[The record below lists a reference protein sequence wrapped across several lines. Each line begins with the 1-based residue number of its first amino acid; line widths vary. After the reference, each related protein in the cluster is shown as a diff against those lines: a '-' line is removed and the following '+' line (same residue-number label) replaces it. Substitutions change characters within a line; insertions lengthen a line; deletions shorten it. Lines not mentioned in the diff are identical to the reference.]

1 MKSLTTKS
9 IAVIFSLL
17 LSFTI
22 IGCDSGSEPASSTDN
37 VILDKIDYEA
47 QIVTELGPFCDSTY
61 FGELNDAEIESILF
75 MREEEKLARDVYL
88 TLYDQY
94 NLRVFNFIPRS
105 EQIHMNALKVLID
118 RYELTDPVVN
128 DVRGEFQNEDLQK
141 LYTDLVEQGSVSEIE
156 ALKVGALI
164 EEIDILDLD
173 HGLTEVI
180 EDNLD
185 MTRIYTNLRR
195 GSTFHLKAFVWN
207 LKVRG
212 EIYTPQVMDQETYD
226 EIINP

>member
-1 MKSLTTKS
+1 MNSLTTKS
-9 IAVIFSLL
+9 IAVIFTLL

-22 IGCDSGSEPASSTDN
+22 IGCDSESETASSTDN
-37 VILDKIDYEA
+37 VTLDKIDYEA
-47 QIVTELGPFCDSTY
+47 QIVTERGPFCDSTY

-105 EQIHMNALKVLID
+105 EQAHMNALKVLID
-118 RYELTDPVVN
+118 RYELTDPVAN
-128 DVRGEFQNEDLQK
+128 DVIGVFQNEDLQQ

-173 HGLTEVI
+173 HALAEVI

-195 GSTFHLKAFVWN
+195 GSTFHLRAFVWN

>member
-22 IGCDSGSEPASSTDN
+22 IGCDSASETASSTDN

-156 ALKVGALI
+156 ALKLGALI

>member
-22 IGCDSGSEPASSTDN
+22 IGCDSASETASSTDN

-118 RYELTDPVVN
+118 RYELTDPIVN

>member
-22 IGCDSGSEPASSTDN
+22 IGCDSASETASSTDN

-88 TLYDQY
+88 TLYDQFS
-94 NLRVFNFIPRS
+94 LRVFNFIPRS

-212 EIYTPQVMDQETYD
+212 EIYTPQVMDQESYD